1 MPLKPRAQKKW
12 SMTIT
17 EPNRDKS
24 IPAGFP
30 KSIISPTAWTGAN
43 FNFEHDPSQERYRLT
58 LNEAQIMELEQA
70 CHNFKGSLVRPC
82 TEALTAH
89 PFFDDG

>member
-1 MPLKPRAQKKW
+1 MA
-12 SMTIT
+12 IT
-17 EPNRDKS
+17 QPDRD

-30 KSIISPTAWTGAN
+30 KSIISPTAWTGAD
-43 FNFEHDPSQERYRLT
+43 FDFEHDPSQERYRLT

-82 TEALTAH
+82 AEDLTAH
-89 PFFDDG
+89 PFSMMTECRMLCADADLS